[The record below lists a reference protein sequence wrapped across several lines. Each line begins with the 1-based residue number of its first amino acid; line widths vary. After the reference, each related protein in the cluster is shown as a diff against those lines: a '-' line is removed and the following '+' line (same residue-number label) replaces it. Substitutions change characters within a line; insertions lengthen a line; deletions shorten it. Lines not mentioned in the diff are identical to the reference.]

1 MGPTEGHVILL
12 GRQKERVVKVHWITF
27 VQRVHSVVFVTSVL
41 YISVLR
47 FLNRNI
53 VSAHFSMIDDN
64 YYCEREQEC
73 DLEFIVLQ
81 SLSLTYMYQDQNE
94 DVMRC

>member
-1 MGPTEGHVILL
+1 MGPNEGNLVYSKKI
-12 GRQKERVVKVHWITF
+12 EREICESTLNYFCAKSS
-27 VQRVHSVVFVTSVL
+27 QLVVFVTSVL

-73 DLEFIVLQ
+73 DLEFIVSK
-81 SLSLTYMYQDQNE
+81 SL
-94 DVMRC
+94 